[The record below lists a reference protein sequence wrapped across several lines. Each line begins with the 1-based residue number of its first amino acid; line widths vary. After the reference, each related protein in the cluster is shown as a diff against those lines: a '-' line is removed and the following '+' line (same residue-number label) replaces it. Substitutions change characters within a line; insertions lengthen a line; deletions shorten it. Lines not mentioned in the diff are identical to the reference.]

1 MMAKPKRY
9 PFMGARKENETKKIA
24 LMLKKVDGC
33 DLRGTVQIEYLPEFH
48 KTRIIVKADG
58 YGKGIRTATLI
69 SGFDFSEKDGSFL
82 KLALFKKAEEMSQFD
97 FRETTNEEWS
107 GIVAD
112 IIKRMR
118 RGKM

>member
-9 PFMGARKENETKKIA
+9 PFMGVRKENETKKIA
-24 LMLKKVDGC
+24 SMLKKVDGC

-48 KTRIIVKADG
+48 RTRIIVKADG

-107 GIVAD
+107 GIIAD
-112 IIKRMR
+112 IIKRIR

>member
-1 MMAKPKRY
+1 MAKPKKY
-9 PFMGARKENETKKIA
+9 PFMGARKESETKKIS

-33 DLRGTVQIEYLPEFH
+33 DLRGEVQIEYLREFH
-48 KTRIIVKADG
+48 KTRIIVKVDG
-58 YGKGIRTATLI
+58 YGKGIRTTTLI
-69 SGFDFSEKDGSFL
+69 SDFDFSEQDGSFL

-107 GIVAD
+107 GIIAD

>member
-9 PFMGARKENETKKIA
+9 PFMGVRKENETKKIA
-24 LMLKKVDGC
+24 SMLKKVDGC

-107 GIVAD
+107 GIIAD
-112 IIKRMR
+112 IIKRIR

>member
-9 PFMGARKENETKKIA
+9 PFMGVRKENETKKIA
-24 LMLKKVDGC
+24 SMLKKVDGC

-112 IIKRMR
+112 IIKKMR

>member
-9 PFMGARKENETKKIA
+9 PFMGVRKENETKKIA
-24 LMLKKVDGC
+24 SMLKKVDGC

-69 SGFDFSEKDGSFL
+69 SGFDFSEKDGAFL
-82 KLALFKKAEEMSQFD
+82 KLALFKKAEGMSQFD

-112 IIKRMR
+112 IIKRMM
-118 RGKM
+118 RG

>member
-1 MMAKPKRY
+1 MMAKPKKY

-24 LMLKKVDGC
+24 SMLKKVDGC

-58 YGKGIRTATLI
+58 YGKGIRTATSI

-82 KLALFKKAEEMSQFD
+82 KLALFKRAEEMSQFD

-112 IIKRMR
+112 IIKKMR

>member
-9 PFMGARKENETKKIA
+9 PFMGVRKENETKKIA
-24 LMLKKVDGC
+24 SMLKKVDGC

-58 YGKGIRTATLI
+58 YGKGIRTSTLI
-69 SGFDFSEKDGSFL
+69 SDFDFSEKDGSFL

-97 FRETTNEEWS
+97 FKETPNEEWS

>member
-1 MMAKPKRY
+1 MAKPKRY
-9 PFMGARKENETKKIA
+9 PFMGVRKENETKKIA
-24 LMLKKVDGC
+24 SMLKKVDGC

-69 SGFDFSEKDGSFL
+69 SGFDFSEKDGVFL
-82 KLALFKKAEEMSQFD
+82 KLALFKKAEGMSQFD

-107 GIVAD
+107 GIIAD

>member
-1 MMAKPKRY
+1 MAKPKRY
-9 PFMGARKENETKKIA
+9 PFMGVRKENETKKIA
-24 LMLKKVDGC
+24 SMLKKVDGC

-48 KTRIIVKADG
+48 RTRIIVKADG

-107 GIVAD
+107 GIIAD
-112 IIKRMR
+112 IIKRIR